1 MQDNG
6 FITHW
11 RAAGIAA
18 LAASG
23 ACATLGACAAHPGV
37 ASTHEAE
44 SANPP
49 SPLDEGIRTADS
61 MNGHE
66 SGSLDAAPLD
76 YQSATTNVAPQIGWA
91 SYYAR
96 KFQGRRT
103 ASGEA
108 YDMNALTAAHRT
120 FPLGSYVRVSNLAK
134 TRSVVVRIN
143 DRGPF
148 VRGRVIDLSFAAAS
162 ELGLQRAGSAQVILE
177 RVDRP
182 VTQVASLKPPERI
195 MLRIA
200 PHPRRQKKHAQRH

>member
-1 MQDNG
+1 
-6 FITHW
+6 
-11 RAAGIAA
+11 
-18 LAASG
+18 
-23 ACATLGACAAHPGV
+23 
-37 ASTHEAE
+37 
-44 SANPP
+44 
-49 SPLDEGIRTADS
+49 
-61 MNGHE
+61 
-66 SGSLDAAPLD
+66 
-76 YQSATTNVAPQIGWA
+76 
-91 SYYAR
+91 
-96 KFQGRRT
+96 
-103 ASGEA
+103 
-108 YDMNALTAAHRT
+108 MNALTAAHRT